1 MMSGILWIPVLKTF
15 MFTFQF
21 KADFVKQSST
31 ANLVKSQKLLTVSA
45 FTNLELATFHYILL
59 V

>member
-1 MMSGILWIPVLKTF
+1 MSGILWIPDFIKF

-31 ANLVKSQKLLTVSA
+31 MNLIPPNEKVGDC
-45 FTNLELATFHYILL
+45 Y
-59 V
+59 